1 MYDFLRSK
9 HLKNVAKRIARA
21 LGCEIISVG
30 AHRLPYAS
38 ENRREA
44 SPAEFLALIR
54 GASGVVSNSYHGTA
68 FATIFR
74 RDFFV
79 VKRED
84 GLNNRMTDFLGRL
97 AMDSRIVD
105 ADTPLRQLLD
115 HVDYDALAPILER
128 AAEESADYL
137 FNAIKG

>member
-1 MYDFLRSK
+1 
-9 HLKNVAKRIARA
+9 
-21 LGCEIISVG
+21 C
-30 AHRLPYAS
+30 
-38 ENRREA
+38 
-44 SPAEFLALIR
+44 
-54 GASGVVSNSYHGTA
+54 VVSNSYHGTA